1 MSELQQQMTIAI
13 LGVGALVLVLIGYYK
28 KEDKK

>member
-1 MSELQQQMTIAI
+1 MSELQQQIAIAI